1 MNILRTRQVE
11 TCPDPQVH
19 SRTQILWLKHQCF
32 SYSSML
38 AHRKTIVCKTMG
50 LSPGAKYCAFQ
61 LGSLWSL
68 RNRLQIVH
76 RTENHN
82 PLNEHKLTRA
92 SFCKYCGWW
101 LPSSHSWHLPPTV
114 GIILLENFHLLSQG
128 TKSLSISHVFYCPLL
143 VLLWQEFC
151 CPVPFTLNHKSP
163 REDRMNRLS
172 DPNYH
177 PPGLSVDGLTGNLSG
192 HKIADSQCH
201 PLCHLGSM
209 SQVIQAGIFSI

>member
-19 SRTQILWLKHQCF
+19 SRTQILWLQHQCF
-32 SYSSML
+32 SYCSML

-101 LPSSHSWHLPPTV
+101 LPSSHSWHLPPSHYTFRKFPPPV
-114 GIILLENFHLLSQG
+114 PGNKEPLNQPRVLLPSTCSPVARILLSCAIYL
-128 TKSLSISHVFYCPLL
+128 K
-143 VLLWQEFC
+143 
-151 CPVPFTLNHKSP
+151 
-163 REDRMNRLS
+163 
-172 DPNYH
+172 
-177 PPGLSVDGLTGNLSG
+177 
-192 HKIADSQCH
+192 
-201 PLCHLGSM
+201 
-209 SQVIQAGIFSI
+209 SQVTQRGQNE